1 MADMKISLS
10 SLMQASEIRQ
20 QAISK
25 NQNGYIPSLFE
36 LARAIETNEQN
47 NVETKTNQI
56 KKQSSNINNAV
67 VQWVK
72 NQISMLKADE
82 EVSPQS
88 VPETSIEQTEMS
100 EEAQSSIETN
110 FKTNEAS
117 DVTNRI
123 FKQVKDLN
131 LSGVKVEIVKPF
143 E

>member
-82 EVSPQS
+82 EVSSQS

>member
-1 MADMKISLS
+1 
-10 SLMQASEIRQ
+10 
-20 QAISK
+20 
-25 NQNGYIPSLFE
+25 
-36 LARAIETNEQN
+36 
-47 NVETKTNQI
+47 
-56 KKQSSNINNAV
+56 
-67 VQWVK
+67 
-72 NQISMLKADE
+72 MLKADE

>member
-20 QAISK
+20 QVISK

-82 EVSPQS
+82 EVSSQS

>member
-20 QAISK
+20 QVISK

>member
-117 DVTNRI
+117 DVTGRI

>member
-20 QAISK
+20 QVISK

-72 NQISMLKADE
+72 NQI
-82 EVSPQS
+82 
-88 VPETSIEQTEMS
+88 
-100 EEAQSSIETN
+100 
-110 FKTNEAS
+110 
-117 DVTNRI
+117 
-123 FKQVKDLN
+123 
-131 LSGVKVEIVKPF
+131 
-143 E
+143 

>member
-56 KKQSSNINNAV
+56 KISLRRFKNIRKKLCTINNN
-67 VQWVK
+67 K
-72 NQISMLKADE
+72 INKI
-82 EVSPQS
+82 
-88 VPETSIEQTEMS
+88 IY
-100 EEAQSSIETN
+100 
-110 FKTNEAS
+110 
-117 DVTNRI
+117 
-123 FKQVKDLN
+123 
-131 LSGVKVEIVKPF
+131 
-143 E
+143 